1 MLLIGMLRKSVIHMG
16 KENIEKYS
24 AGYALLKSVAGFWHN
39 NVFYRKVIVMGRE
52 NINPDDPLIFAP
64 NHQNALMDA
73 LAVLFTHR
81 GQPVFLARADIFK
94 KKMIAAILYFLKIL
108 PVYRIRDGFSSLK
121 ANDDIF
127 LKTIDVL
134 KNKNG
139 LVILPEGDHAGLRR
153 LRQLKK
159 GICRVAFQSDE
170 ATGFNLKIKIIP
182 VGIEYS
188 HYTRYRQVLTI
199 AYGKPLEVS
208 EYHEIY
214 KESPE
219 RALNQLRARLSD
231 EMKSNMIH
239 IPEDDY
245 EAIDELRGMING
257 RFGDDIRF
265 PKMFRDRL
273 LIDKLNELKTS
284 NNTVYEEICN
294 LTLKI
299 KKTTRELNMDY
310 RLLEKKKHPLGW
322 LIVGMVGIIA
332 TLPLFVYGN
341 IFNFTFLQIPNLQ
354 IRKIKDLQ
362 FHSSVKYG
370 ISLALAFVFLP
381 LYLILA
387 LVIFSPWWFG
397 ILIFLSLPLS
407 GLFAWDYYLVF
418 KRIIGGFKARNLIA
432 EKDTEF
438 ETLRNNHRELIK
450 LVAELKIDEK
460 KLI

>member
-1 MLLIGMLRKSVIHMG
+1 MG

-39 NVFYRKVIVMGRE
+39 NVFYRRVIVLGRE
-52 NINPDDPLIFAP
+52 NINPEAPLIFAP

-73 LAVLFTHR
+73 LAVLFTHS

-94 KKMIAAILYFLKIL
+94 KKVIAAILYFLKIL

-121 ANDDIF
+121 ANDEIF

-139 LVILPEGDHAGLRR
+139 LVILPEGDHAGFRR

-170 ATGFNLKIKIIP
+170 ATGFDLKIKIIP
-182 VGIEYS
+182 VGIDYS
-188 HYTRYRQVLTI
+188 HYTRFRQVLTV
-199 AYGKPLEVS
+199 AYGKPIEVS

-219 RALNQLRARLSD
+219 RALNELRTRLSN
-231 EMKSNMIH
+231 EMKSNMVH

-245 EAIDELRGMING
+245 EAIDELRSMING

-265 PKMFRDRL
+265 PKFFRDKL
-273 LIDKLNELKTS
+273 LIDKLNQ
-284 NNTVYEEICN
+284 
-294 LTLKI
+294 LKI
-299 KKTTRELNMDY
+299 AKQASYDRICDLSLRIKKKTQELDINY

-322 LIVGMVGIIA
+322 LLAGMLGIIL
-332 TLPLFVYGN
+332 TFPLFVYGN
-341 IFNFTFLQIPNLQ
+341 IFNLTFLEIPNLQ
-354 IRKIKDLQ
+354 IRKIKDPQ

-381 LYLILA
+381 LYLILS
-387 LVIFSPWWFG
+387 LIIFSPWWFG
-397 ILIFLSLPLS
+397 ILIFISLPLS

-418 KRIIGGFKARNLIA
+418 KRIMGGFKLRNL
-432 EKDTEF
+432 
-438 ETLRNNHRELIK
+438 
-450 LVAELKIDEK
+450 
-460 KLI
+460 